1 MWCVW
6 RWSLIQS
13 KKMESQDLAEMVR
26 FGAQLVFQSGGTN
39 ITDAD
44 IVSAQHVLYP
54 AASQLTPL

>member
-1 MWCVW
+1 
-6 RWSLIQS
+6 
-13 KKMESQDLAEMVR
+13 MESQDLAEMVR